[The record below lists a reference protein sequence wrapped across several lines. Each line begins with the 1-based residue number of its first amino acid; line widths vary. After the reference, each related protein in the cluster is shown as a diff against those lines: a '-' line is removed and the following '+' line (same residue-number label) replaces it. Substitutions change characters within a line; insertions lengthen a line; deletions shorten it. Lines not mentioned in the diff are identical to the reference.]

1 MPEAPDMTCRPLIS
15 RPGRAFAGF
24 GAVVGVWAFLT
35 VLLPT
40 ERWGKWFVPWMTVGL
55 TVVLTA
61 VVLLFWATA
70 QVRADAYGVHSRMM
84 LRHRSVPWSEVA
96 DLHIRLQ
103 RVRNGEVRRVD
114 LVLRDGRKLRLPLP
128 QTAQYD
134 DPAFDSEVEAL
145 RALHRR
151 YGRPESTHLP
161 VVSYRTA
168 GRGRRWPLALC
179 VLLLAGAGLAAW
191 SVPSANAQKRAWEAA
206 EPCAAETPAA
216 VRGECLT
223 TVPAVITRSEPE
235 GGKKPSWLYFADGEQ
250 VRRVRVSYE
259 GAQGFAAGDRVEV
272 TFWRGQIRVVADE
285 RHVWREHMT
294 PAGDVTVIAA
304 GLGLGA
310 AYPGALLL
318 MRRRGRRLADDE
330 VLPSALPFG
339 GVLVVTAVWLLPLCY
354 LHPTNLFSSRTPI
367 TWWAAGS
374 LVTLGLCAWAWRAT
388 RIRTPAE
395 TGAVQTRPVRGEVFL
410 AAHFLDHTDYN
421 PHGFGTHIVLGDGPP
436 AVVPHDGPGRF
447 AAKPIPVE
455 RLTTVHVR
463 RARGDEETISRSWH
477 VAELDDAGT
486 PVRLA
491 AAPADLIRILRE
503 LGLPYNLAPT
513 VGREL

>member
-1 MPEAPDMTCRPLIS
+1 MSEAPDMTCRPLIR
-15 RPGRAFAGF
+15 RPGRVFAGF

-40 ERWGKWFVPWMTVGL
+40 ERWGKWFVLWMTVGL

-61 VVLLFWATA
+61 ILVLLWATA
-70 QVRADAYGVHSRMM
+70 EVRADAYGVRSRMM
-84 LRHRSVPWSEVA
+84 LRRRNVPWSEVA

-114 LVLRDGRKLRLPLP
+114 LVLRAGRKLRLPLP
-128 QTAQYD
+128 QTAKYD

-151 YGRPESTHLP
+151 YGAPESTHLP

-168 GRGRRWPLALC
+168 GRGRRWLMALC
-179 VLLLAGAGLAAW
+179 LLLLAGAGLAAW

-206 EPCAAETPAA
+206 VPCAAETPPA

-223 TVPAVITRSEPE
+223 TVPAVIARAEPE
-235 GGKKPSWLYFADGEQ
+235 GGRKPSWLYFADGEP

-259 GAQGFAAGDRVEV
+259 GAQGFAAGDRAEV
-272 TFWRGQIRVVADE
+272 TFWRGQIRVVAGE

-294 PAGDVTVIAA
+294 PAGDVAVIAA
-304 GLGLGA
+304 GLAVGA
-310 AYPGALLL
+310 AYPGALML
-318 MRRRGRRLADDE
+318 MRRRGRGLAEDE
-330 VLPSALPFG
+330 VLPSALPFA
-339 GVLVVTAVWLLPLCY
+339 GVLVATAVWLLPLCY
-354 LHPTNLFSSRTPI
+354 LHPTTLFSSRTPI

-374 LVTLGLCAWAWRAT
+374 LVSLSLFAWAWRAT
-388 RIRTPAE
+388 RIRTPGEA
-395 TGAVQTRPVRGEVFL
+395 GAAQTPPVRGEVFL
-410 AAHFLDHTDYN
+410 AARFLDHTDYN

-436 AVVPHDGPGRF
+436 AVVPHGGPGRF

-455 RLTTVHVR
+455 RLTAVNVR
-463 RARGDEETISRSWH
+463 RARGDEEAISRSWH

-491 AAPADLIRILRE
+491 AAPADLTRMLRE
-503 LGLPYNLAPT
+503 LGLGYNPAPT
-513 VGREL
+513 ARREL